1 MAPSF
6 LAWVDQHDLA
16 LAPAFLLSIFCPSE
30 LPHLI
35 LLHLQAPCTHYSLT
49 CHADPFLRG
58 SSHLPLKLSS
68 GTTPSRKSSDLGW
81 RRRLFWLSS
90 RDLWLR
96 AGLNT

>member
-35 LLHLQAPCTHYSLT
+35 LLHLQALAHTILSPAMLT
-49 CHADPFLRG
+49 P
-58 SSHLPLKLSS
+58 SS
-68 GTTPSRKSSDLGW
+68 GALPTCL
-81 RRRLFWLSS
+81 
-90 RDLWLR
+90 
-96 AGLNT
+96 